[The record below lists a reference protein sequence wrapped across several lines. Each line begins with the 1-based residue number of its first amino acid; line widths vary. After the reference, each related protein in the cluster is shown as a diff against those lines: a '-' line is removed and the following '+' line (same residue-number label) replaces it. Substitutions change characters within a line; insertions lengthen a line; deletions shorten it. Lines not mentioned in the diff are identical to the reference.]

1 MADNTINKK
10 TDNITVQKP
19 VVTSGGDNSL
29 AFSKINYILLAIGMA
44 VVILGF
50 LLMSGG
56 STTTEAYNP
65 EIFSPL
71 RIKVAP
77 LVCLFGFLFIVVAI
91 IFHRQPRK
99 TNDGC

>member
-1 MADNTINKK
+1 MANNTIIKK
-10 TDNITVQKP
+10 TDKTTVQKP
-19 VVTSGGDNSL
+19 DVTLQGDNSL

-44 VVILGF
+44 VVIVGF

-91 IFHRQPRK
+91 IYHRQPRK
-99 TNDGC
+99 TIDGR